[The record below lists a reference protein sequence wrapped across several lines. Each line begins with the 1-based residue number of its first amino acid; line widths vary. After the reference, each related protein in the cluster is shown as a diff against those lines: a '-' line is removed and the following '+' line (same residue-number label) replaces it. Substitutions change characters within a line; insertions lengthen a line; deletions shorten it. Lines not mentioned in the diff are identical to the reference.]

1 MDSERSIID
10 GGASAATCTCWD
22 NLARNGGFVHNY
34 SCQMT
39 PKCQHMVS
47 KIDPRTGGTI
57 QTACGSRLDRHICHL
72 FGCPCL
78 PLCPHCGTSMDR
90 RGVHSIGCP
99 NRPNYS
105 FEYPGNSRRIVQFPD
120 GFEYLGYDHE
130 QSDRPNFQ
138 NLAQR
143 LLNFMRVM
151 PVIPPRNPVSPP
163 LIIDGDFEIKGECS
177 VCLLECEQLQRVL
190 KPSGCDHCFHEICL
204 TPWIRE
210 HSTCPNCRGETQT
223 ILRKN

>member
-1 MDSERSIID
+1 MSRIENMES
-10 GGASAATCTCWD
+10 GNPNAVPAVAPVCTCGPD
-22 NLARNGGFVHNY
+22 LPRNGGYVHNY
-34 SCQMT
+34 ACPMT
-39 PKCQHMVS
+39 PKCMHP
-47 KIDPRTGGTI
+47 IPRINYQTGETE
-57 QTACGSRLDRHICHL
+57 QRPCGSRLEPQYACHGH
-72 FGCPCL
+72 GCPCL

-99 NRPNYS
+99 NRPSYS
-105 FEYPGNSRRIVQFPD
+105 FENPGNLRGIVQFPD
-120 GFEYLGYDHE
+120 RFEQY
-130 QSDRPNFQ
+130 DRPNFQ

-143 LLNFMRVM
+143 LLNVMRVM

-163 LIIDGDFEIKGECS
+163 SIIDGDFEIKGECS
-177 VCLLECEQLQRVL
+177 VCLLECEQSQRVL
-190 KPSGCDHCFHEICL
+190 KPSGCDHCFHADCL

>member
-1 MDSERSIID
+1 MHFFAYFLGFTAKNHIKNMES
-10 GGASAATCTCWD
+10 GNPAAAPSAAQVCTCGD
-22 NLARNGGFVHNY
+22 DLARNGGSIHNY

-47 KIDPRTGGTI
+47 KRDPSGRTI
-57 QTACGSRLDRHICHL
+57 QAPCGSRLDRHICHS

-90 RGVHSIGCP
+90 RGVHNIGCP

-105 FEYPGNSRRIVQFPD
+105 FEYPGNFRDNFLDGIQSLRR
-120 GFEYLGYDHE
+120 YHYE
-130 QSDRPNFQ
+130 Q
-138 NLAQR
+138 L
-143 LLNFMRVM
+143 
-151 PVIPPRNPVSPP
+151 VIPVSSPS
-163 LIIDGDFEIKGECS
+163 IIPGDFEIKGQCS
-177 VCLLECEQLQRVL
+177 ICIDECEQSQRVL
-190 KPSGCDHCFHEICL
+190 KPSECDHCFHENCL

-210 HSTCPNCRGETQT
+210 HSTCPNCRREIET